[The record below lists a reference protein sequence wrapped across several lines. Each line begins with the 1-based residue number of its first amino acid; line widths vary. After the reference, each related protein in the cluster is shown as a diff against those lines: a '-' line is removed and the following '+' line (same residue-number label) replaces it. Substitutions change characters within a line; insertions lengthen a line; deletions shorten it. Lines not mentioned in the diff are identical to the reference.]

1 MKTPKGTKMPVKAE
15 DFLKSQ
21 NNLKSND
28 ESKESTIMDV
38 SDDIDKSVIQGA
50 PRGKPKSGR
59 LWKTARKER

>member
-1 MKTPKGTKMPVKAE
+1 MPVKAE
-15 DFLKSQ
+15 DLLNSQ

-59 LWKTARKER
+59 LWKSKKRKVII